1 MPDKTDTRLIAAQ
14 LTAALIT
21 NTAALDLAAS
31 EAVQLY
37 FEVLQAL
44 REGEREEEASAPDP
58 HPASFEDKPPG
69 G

>member
-21 NTAALDLAAS
+21 NTAAFDLAAS

-37 FEVLQAL
+37 FEV
-44 REGEREEEASAPDP
+44 
-58 HPASFEDKPPG
+58 
-69 G
+69 